1 MDRFTDT
8 SRRVAYAA
16 VGIITVL
23 MLAGCGP
30 DNRNGQ
36 WVDAG
41 GEQGQGGLAF
51 VILAA
56 VVGLLFASLFYMDRI
71 RKRRSG
77 ESED

>member
-16 VGIITVL
+16 VGLITVL

-30 DNRNGQ
+30 DINNGQ
-36 WVDAG
+36 IVDAG
-41 GEQGQGGLAF
+41 GERGQGGLAF

-56 VVGLLFASLFYMDRI
+56 VVGLLFASLFYMDRV

-77 ESED
+77 DED